1 MLFSCGNSNMYQIE
15 GRLSNL
21 SNASLYVVFETS
33 EGNIIDTVS
42 CNEKGQFSIFRE
54 QDDNL
59 LVVTIYY
66 DDREKWFE
74 VYPELGKPVQI
85 KGDAQYPELLQIKG
99 GRINNKLSDFKKKAA
114 PLLKEL
120 SNNSDINLGSSPQT
134 ANIILELRRI
144 AQGFISANPK
154 EEASAILI
162 SKYFANLGE
171 IELQTEELLNML
183 SPELNDY
190 YIVKY
195 LRTQIGKA
203 KTTME
208 GAKAPDFNVTNI
220 YGQTFTPDS
229 FANKYYILAFTA
241 LWCDMCQ
248 TEVMMLDNIAS
259 KYSKDSLGIM
269 LISLD
274 DSFNKDT
281 REKIYSDS
289 IEWNLVIDSAGQAI
303 TLFETYN
310 VSSLPKCFLMDRDG
324 KIILRT
330 TNGIELQQAVDENL
344 KKMTVDN

>member
-1 MLFSCGNSNMYQIE
+1 MYQIE

-21 SNASLYVVFETS
+21 SNTPLYIVFETS
-33 EGNIIDTVS
+33 EGNMIDTVL

-54 QDDNL
+54 QHDNL
-59 LVVTIYY
+59 QAVTIYY
-66 DDREKWFE
+66 DNREKWFDI
-74 VYPELGKPVQI
+74 YPEPGKPVQV
-85 KGDAQYPELLQIKG
+85 KGDAQYPGLLQIKG
-99 GRINNKLSDFKKKAA
+99 GRTNNKLSDFKKKAA

-120 SNNSDINLGSSPQT
+120 ENISDINPVSSPQS

-162 SKYFANLGE
+162 YKYFADSDE
-171 IELQTEELLNML
+171 IEQQTEELLNLL

-190 YIVKY
+190 YIVKH
-195 LRTQIGKA
+195 LRTQISKA
-203 KTTME
+203 KATME

-220 YGQTFTPDS
+220 YGHTFTPDS

-241 LWCDMCQ
+241 LWCEMCQ

-259 KYSKDSLGIM
+259 KYPKDSLGIM
-269 LISLD
+269 LVSLD
-274 DSFNKDT
+274 DSFNKET
-281 REKIYSDS
+281 RENIHNDT

-303 TLFETYN
+303 NLFETYN
-310 VSSLPKCFLMDRDG
+310 VSSLPKSFLMDKDG

-330 TNGIELQQAVDENL
+330 TNGIELQQTVDEIF
-344 KKMTVDN
+344 K